1 MDVSEPVAG
10 IAATSEPLS
19 ATPPRPSSRR
29 RRGHGLNPRREA
41 FCRHYVACGAGT
53 EAAQIA
59 GYNRHHARNQAHRL
73 LRRPDVQARI
83 VELRFE
89 NAIRES
95 ADLNAYLAKLDSIF
109 QRCVMGGHY
118 DTALRALAQQ
128 ARLSGFE
135 RPRQERAPTRTV
147 NKMTT
152 SDDK

>member
-19 ATPPRPSSRR
+19 EPSSQSRPRR

-41 FCRHYVACGAGT
+41 FCRHYVGCGAGT
-53 EAAQIA
+53 EAAQLA
-59 GYNRHHARNQAHRL
+59 GYNWHHARNQAHRL

-95 ADLNAYLAKLDSIF
+95 ADLNAYLAKLDSLF
-109 QRCVMGGHY
+109 QRCIITGHY
-118 DTALRALAQQ
+118 GTALRALSQQ
-128 ARLSGFE
+128 ARLSGFD
-135 RPRQERAPTRTV
+135 RPRQERTLERTV